1 MTCGPGC
8 VGGTVHGASV
18 AQVVLQCRQKPDS
31 FSKQVCC
38 MAHRLLLLLLPLP
51 LLLLKVALFGAA
63 GVWHRHPQQPIRVGQ
78 LECESDYPS
87 SERWGIAG
95 VAQPAAAAAGR
106 EAERPGRSLTGDRE
120 AERPGRSLTK
130 AAA

>member
-1 MTCGPGC
+1 M
-8 VGGTVHGASV
+8 ARRLL
-18 AQVVLQCRQKPDS
+18 LQ
-31 FSKQVCC
+31 
-38 MAHRLLLLLLPLP
+38 LLLLL

-87 SERWGIAG
+87 KRWGIAG
-95 VAQPAAAAAGR
+95 VAQPAAAAARQAQGLG
-106 EAERPGRSLTGDRE
+106 EAVKPC
-120 AERPGRSLTK
+120 RSLTK